1 MGLKEERTT
10 SSESTHMK
18 DTKTREIDC
27 REALKLIAAYV
38 DQQSSDSDR
47 RDLEHH
53 LESCHH
59 CFDRVEFEKLFKTR
73 LQGLKADTESMNLS
87 PKVKRFLEEL

>member
-1 MGLKEERTT
+1 
-10 SSESTHMK
+10 MK

-38 DQQSSDSDR
+38 DKQSSESDR
-47 RDLEHH
+47 QDLEKH

-59 CFDRVEFEKLFKTR
+59 CFDRVEFEKLFKSR
-73 LQGLKADTESMNLS
+73 LQGLKADADSMNLS
-87 PKVKRFLEEL
+87 PRVKRFLEEL